1 MVTLTS
7 NCCNEPDRLFRKVL
21 DMNYSEMGICR
32 RCGGHCDYES
42 NELIEQLQ
50 QAATGNDLIS
60 FTIRQGIQNKASHLE
75 IIEYIKSQA
84 RDNKQMIAG
93 CIGETLTTTIMAL

>member
-7 NCCNEPDRLFRKVL
+7 NCCGAEDRVFRKVL
-21 DMNYSEMGICR
+21 DMNYSEMGICP
-32 RCGGHCDYES
+32 RCGEHCDYES
-42 NELIEQLQ
+42 SELIEQLK

-75 IIEYIKSQA
+75 IIDYIKSQA
-84 RDNKQMIAG
+84 RDNKAMMSG
-93 CIGETLTTTIMAL
+93 VIGETLTTTIMQL

>member
-7 NCCNEPDRLFRKVL
+7 NCCGAEDKVFRKVL
-21 DMNYSEMGICR
+21 DMNFSEMGICPN
-32 RCGGHCDYES
+32 CGEHCDYES
-42 NELIEQLQ
+42 PELIEQLQ

-75 IIEYIKSQA
+75 IIDYIKSQA
-84 RDNKQMIAG
+84 RDNKAMMSG
-93 CIGETLTTTIMAL
+93 VIGETLTNKIIAL